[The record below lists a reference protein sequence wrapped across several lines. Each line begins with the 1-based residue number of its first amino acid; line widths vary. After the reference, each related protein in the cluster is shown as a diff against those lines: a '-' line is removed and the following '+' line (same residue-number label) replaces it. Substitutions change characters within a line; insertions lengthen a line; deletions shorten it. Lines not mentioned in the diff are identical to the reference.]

1 MEAENRAQEK
11 KEEGNTEKNKESS
24 QKKCLPVLWK
34 NSSTLRKWLPVFGV
48 AAAFGI
54 LLGIVYGINAGSGA
68 AEEVPVPG
76 DMKETVSESQPEPVE
91 ENHIVLSEEMKQPEK
106 LAETSDDEQGTS
118 TGEDM
123 NRVDEEGE
131 GISVSKSEPASTL
144 SANRPV
150 QDANLSEQPAVSVS
164 PVKENEQESP
174 QSSGHT
180 HHWVEQTE
188 TVYHEA
194 VTQQVY
200 VVDQAAWEEPKFEQV
215 SVYETY
221 GVEVCGVCGAE
232 MYSSAEVSAHAETHI
247 DWETLTNPFYYY
259 TDWRQKQVGTET
271 VQTGTIHHEE
281 EGHYEEQV
289 VQGAHTEVRI
299 VGYYCSECGKFQIL
313 EQEEEFRK

>member
-131 GISVSKSEPASTL
+131 GISVSKSEPAPTL
-144 SANRPV
+144 SAIIWTYPSLGGA
-150 QDANLSEQPAVSVS
+150 DGDGLSR
-164 PVKENEQESP
+164 
-174 QSSGHT
+174 SSH
-180 HHWVEQTE
+180 
-188 TVYHEA
+188 
-194 VTQQVY
+194 
-200 VVDQAAWEEPKFEQV
+200 AA
-215 SVYETY
+215 
-221 GVEVCGVCGAE
+221 GLCGRSGSLGGAE
-232 MYSSAEVSAHAETHI
+232 V
-247 DWETLTNPFYYY
+247 
-259 TDWRQKQVGTET
+259 
-271 VQTGTIHHEE
+271 
-281 EGHYEEQV
+281 
-289 VQGAHTEVRI
+289 
-299 VGYYCSECGKFQIL
+299 
-313 EQEEEFRK
+313 